1 MSDYTDV
8 ALYRIKTTELS
19 ISHFNHS
26 TCAID
31 ISTFLGSFNVDLF
44 IYSRF
49 EV

>member
-31 ISTFLGSFNVDLF
+31 IATFLGSFNVDLF